1 MAFTIYT
8 QPTRSA
14 KVASYLDGKQPTAV
28 PHHLTVG
35 VVNKPQKYKEWLQ
48 EQFKTNNRFVGFVAK
63 IVETAE
69 ANGHIALLVRS
80 KINNFQVLAF
90 KEFLLENLETIK
102 VMTPYLKQGMI
113 GLPQTSDTSELG
125 TAGTMTLAD
134 LPENDRNQIAALL
147 AQNDVLLPMDA
158 SKDKETPAP

>member
-1 MAFTIYT
+1 MTFIIYT

-28 PHHLTVG
+28 PPHLTVG

-48 EQFKTNNRFVGFVAK
+48 EQFKTNNRFLGFVAK

-90 KEFLLENLETIK
+90 KEFLLENLEAIK
-102 VMTPYLKQGMI
+102 VMTPYLKQGMT
-113 GLPQTSDTSELG
+113 GLPQAADTSELG

-134 LPENDRNQIAALL
+134 LPENDRVQIAALL
-147 AQNDVLLPMDA
+147 AKEDA
-158 SKDKETPAP
+158 IATESVSKDKETPAS